1 MINSNFVLL
10 FQRLITEVARTMH
23 VLVRNLQIQMN
34 TIKLVTVELYT
45 NPHDLGMM
53 NERNNLQNMQ
63 YFMHDKVLT

>member
-10 FQRLITEVARTMH
+10 FQQLITEVARTMH

-34 TIKLVTVELYT
+34 IIKLVTVELYT

-53 NERNNLQNMQ
+53 NERYNLQNM
-63 YFMHDKVLT
+63 